1 MKLTAQQSDR
11 AAGVLLGTAA
21 GDALGAGYEFT
32 YPKAEVTIDMIGGGP
47 FDWAPGE
54 WTDDTSMAV
63 AIAEVA
69 ATGIDIGSA
78 DGLDAIAAQFIRWY
92 DSKPADIGNQ
102 TRAVLSVRSESAAAM
117 ADRARAISGRK
128 AGNGSLMR
136 TAPVAL
142 SYLDD
147 AEGAR
152 SAAHRISSLTHD
164 DPRAGQACEL
174 WTHAIRHAVVSGN
187 FDGVR
192 GFLSVADQDVAE
204 YWGPLLDQAE
214 TGNPQDF
221 SKNGW
226 VVHALQTAWWAITST
241 DNGDARHLQ
250 YALEAAVRAGGDT
263 DTTAAIAGGLL
274 GARWGAS
281 AVPARWRRIMHGWPG
296 YRSSDLIR
304 LAIKTARGGTDDKN
318 GWPSTAELDYSRF
331 RGTHHLTTHPHD
343 DGVMLGGVDAVS
355 TADYDAVVSLCRMGT
370 RQVCSDHVEF
380 WLVDDGH
387 DSNANLEF
395 VLDDAARTVQALRA
409 EGKRVLLHCVQAH
422 SRTPSVAARYSMLIG
437 RDPYDVRSAMPW
449 ARPKRELWNTA
460 VGNASVGHTAV
471 GYTGGSMPAITVVE
485 GDITT
490 LTVDAIVNAANSR
503 LLGGGGVD
511 GAIHRAG
518 GPEILKAC
526 EVLRNTSLPDGLPVG
541 AAVATTAGKLH
552 AKAVIHTVGPRYSR
566 SEDRSGLLRSAYTRS
581 LAVADSIGARTVAF
595 PLISA
600 GVYGWPKE
608 DAVRQ
613 AVSAI
618 RAAKTEVETVTL
630 VAFNKETA
638 DLMRRAIA

>member
-69 ATGIDIGSA
+69 ATGIDIGSS

-174 WTHAIRHAVVSGN
+174 WTHAIRHAVVAGN

-192 GFLSVADQDVAE
+192 GFLSVADQEVAE

-226 VVHALQTAWWAITST
+226 AGTPTRLRPSRVAFSAPVGERRLFPPAGAESCTA
-241 DNGDARHLQ
+241 
-250 YALEAAVRAGGDT
+250 
-263 DTTAAIAGGLL
+263 
-274 GARWGAS
+274 
-281 AVPARWRRIMHGWPG
+281 
-296 YRSSDLIR
+296 
-304 LAIKTARGGTDDKN
+304 
-318 GWPSTAELDYSRF
+318 
-331 RGTHHLTTHPHD
+331 
-343 DGVMLGGVDAVS
+343 
-355 TADYDAVVSLCRMGT
+355 
-370 RQVCSDHVEF
+370 
-380 WLVDDGH
+380 
-387 DSNANLEF
+387 
-395 VLDDAARTVQALRA
+395 
-409 EGKRVLLHCVQAH
+409 
-422 SRTPSVAARYSMLIG
+422 G
-437 RDPYDVRSAMPW
+437 RD
-449 ARPKRELWNTA
+449 
-460 VGNASVGHTAV
+460 
-471 GYTGGSMPAITVVE
+471 TVPP
-485 GDITT
+485 IWF
-490 LTVDAIVNAANSR
+490 AWRSR
-503 LLGGGGVD
+503 LL
-511 GAIHRAG
+511 
-518 GPEILKAC
+518 
-526 EVLRNTSLPDGLPVG
+526 
-541 AAVATTAGKLH
+541 AAVPTRTDGRRRQNSITRNSAEPTT
-552 AKAVIHTVGPRYSR
+552 
-566 SEDRSGLLRSAYTRS
+566 
-581 LAVADSIGARTVAF
+581 
-595 PLISA
+595 
-600 GVYGWPKE
+600 
-608 DAVRQ
+608 
-613 AVSAI
+613 
-618 RAAKTEVETVTL
+618 
-630 VAFNKETA
+630 
-638 DLMRRAIA
+638 